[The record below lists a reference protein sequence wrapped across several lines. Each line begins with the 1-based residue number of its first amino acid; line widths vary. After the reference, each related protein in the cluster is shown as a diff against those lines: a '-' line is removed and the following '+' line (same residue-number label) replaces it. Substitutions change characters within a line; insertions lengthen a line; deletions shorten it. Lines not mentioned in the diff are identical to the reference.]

1 MKTDNNTRI
10 ITSWASSG
18 SYSKVVDNKLG
29 DEEFNEEYYALP
41 VPETMREAFRILD
54 RLLSI
59 EEIGR
64 IVSHRKKE
72 FCAVQHFGLGLLI
85 RNSWYYLNDEKRGIF
100 FNDAFSGKND
110 YAADKKGDNVS
121 VMFCDPDCLSE
132 EFLKRYY
139 DHLKRKWKRIQQKLT
154 QEKRH

>member
-1 MKTDNNTRI
+1 MKTENNTRI
-10 ITSWASSG
+10 ITSSVFHEKHSN
-18 SYSKVVDNKLG
+18 VVDNITG
-29 DEEFNEEYYALP
+29 GEEFAEEEYPALP
-41 VPETMREAFRILD
+41 IPETMREAFRILD
-54 RLLSI
+54 SILSI

-64 IVSHRKKE
+64 IVSRGKKE

-110 YAADKKGDNVS
+110 HAADKKGDNVS
-121 VMFCDPDCLSE
+121 VMFCDPDSLSE

-139 DHLKRKWKRIQQKLT
+139 DHLKRKWERIQRK
-154 QEKRH
+154 